1 MRFSTNKKLIK
12 RIATTAALSLTLV
25 GAMAPSAFAVSS
37 RLPDISLGYV
47 LRSQSQL
54 MLSEV
59 IYARMTAAMR
69 PEAAMPRVSPSRSKP
84 DTSMKKPAS
93 SAVFASVTIPFGKLP
108 VTANWQRVRA
118 QLAMPEMSTCAGT
131 GTSSNAPCTA
141 NQKRLAQ
148 VIAIAKQMP
157 FQERLSYVSNAINSM
172 ITYTSDEKQ
181 YGKMDH
187 WSAPAKTLAA
197 GKGDCEDYAI
207 LKMAALKAMGIP
219 DSSMSIVV
227 LRVTDRNIYHAVL
240 AVSTAQGHYILDN
253 LRRNAGLDTS
263 YRTYQPLYSMSGN
276 RSWIHGFIN
285 EGEAIAAQTV
295 DFNSVPG

>member
-1 MRFSTNKKLIK
+1 MPLSTNKKLIK
-12 RIATTAALSLTLV
+12 RIATAALISLPLAIPTV
-25 GAMAPSAFAVSS
+25 SSAIAAPSQ
-37 RLPDISLGYV
+37 LPDISLGYV
-47 LRSQSQL
+47 LRSESQL

-59 IYARMTAAMR
+59 IYARMTAAMQ
-69 PEAAMPRVSPSRSKP
+69 PAAAIPRMAPSRPAAAASA
-84 DTSMKKPAS
+84 KKQAA

-118 QLAMPEMSTCAGT
+118 ELAMPKVSTCAAAAAKCS
-131 GTSSNAPCTA
+131 TSET
-141 NQKRLAQ
+141 RLAQ
-148 VIAIAKQMP
+148 VLAKAKEMP
-157 FQERLSYVSNAINSM
+157 FQERLSYVSNAVNSM
-172 ITYTSDEKQ
+172 IAYTSDEKQ
-181 YGKMDH
+181 YGKTDH
-187 WSAPAKTLAA
+187 WSSPAKTLAT

-207 LKMAALKAMGIP
+207 LKMAALKALGIP
-219 DSSMSIVV
+219 EGSMSIVV

-285 EGEAIAAQTV
+285 EGEAVAAQTV

>member
-1 MRFSTNKKLIK
+1 
-12 RIATTAALSLTLV
+12 
-25 GAMAPSAFAVSS
+25 MAPSAFALSS

-47 LRSQSQL
+47 LRSESQL

-69 PEAAMPRVSPSRSKP
+69 PEAAMPRVSPARAMP
-84 DTSMKKPAS
+84 DSPVKKPAS

-118 QLAMPEMSTCAGT
+118 QLAMPEISVCAGDGKGAQCST
-131 GTSSNAPCTA
+131 
-141 NQKRLAQ
+141 NQKRLVQ
-148 VIAIAKQMP
+148 VLASAKQMP
-157 FQERLSYVSNAINSM
+157 FQERLSYISNAINSM
-172 ITYTSDEKQ
+172 IAYTSDEKQ

-187 WSAPAKTLAA
+187 WSAPAKTLAT

-207 LKMAALKAMGIP
+207 LKMAALKALGIP
-219 DSSMSIVV
+219 EGSMSIVV

>member
-1 MRFSTNKKLIK
+1 MRFSTSKKLIK
-12 RIATTAALSLTLV
+12 RIATTAVLSLPLA
-25 GAMAPSAFAVSS
+25 GAMVPSAFAMPN
-37 RLPDISLGYV
+37 RLPDVSLGYV
-47 LRSQSQL
+47 LRSESQL

-59 IYARMTAAMR
+59 IYARMTAAMQ
-69 PEAAMPRVSPSRSKP
+69 PEAAMPRVSPARAMP
-84 DTSMKKPAS
+84 DNPVKKPAS

-118 QLAMPEMSTCAGT
+118 QLAMPEISACAGNDN
-131 GTSSNAPCTA
+131 GTQCSA
-141 NQKRLAQ
+141 NQKRLVQ
-148 VIAIAKQMP
+148 VLASAKQMP

-172 ITYTSDEKQ
+172 IAYTSDEKQ

-187 WSAPAKTLAA
+187 WSAPAKTLAT

-207 LKMAALKAMGIP
+207 LKMAALKALGIP
-219 DSSMSIVV
+219 DGSMSIVV

>member
-1 MRFSTNKKLIK
+1 MQFSANKKLIK
-12 RIATTAALSLTLV
+12 RIVTTAALSLPLA
-25 GAMAPSAFAVSS
+25 GAIVPSAFAMPH

-47 LRSQSQL
+47 LRSESQL

-59 IYARMTAAMR
+59 IYARMTAAMQ
-69 PEAAMPRVSPSRSKP
+69 PEAAMPRVSPSRAMP
-84 DTSMKKPAS
+84 GTPAKKPAS
-93 SAVFASVTIPFGKLP
+93 SAVFASVTIPFGRLP

-118 QLAMPEMSTCAGT
+118 QLALPDIATCASAGAQC
-131 GTSSNAPCTA
+131 SA

-148 VIAIAKQMP
+148 VLASAKEMP
-157 FQERLSYVSNAINSM
+157 FQERLSYVSNAVNSM
-172 ITYTSDEKQ
+172 ITYTSDQKQ
-181 YGKMDH
+181 YGTVDH
-187 WSAPAKTLAA
+187 WSAPTKTLAT